1 MQKRWLIYSS
11 LIILLLFAI
20 FVWQLPAI
28 LRAIPSRY
36 VARLPEPIQE
46 IGVRD
51 HVEVLPTS
59 VFQAD
64 ASALLQPVSE
74 STELAEPQQ
83 SSPATPTPP
92 PTFSPLVSEGGS
104 QGTATEVQVS
114 PTPEATA
121 TAESTATPTRVPAPE
136 SARLTGIE
144 HRFQTW
150 NNCGPAT
157 MSMALTY
164 FGVYHSQDQ
173 TASVLKPDPEDRNV
187 SPEEMAA
194 YVRNE
199 TEYEAIA
206 RANGDLY
213 KLRRL
218 LSNNIP
224 VIIELGIDPPGEYAW
239 MGWYGHYLLLV
250 AYDDNSETVWVY
262 DSWFGTSEVPGENAD
277 ADGREISYEEL
288 DQYWRHFNR
297 NYIALYRPEQ
307 AETVAEIV
315 GAHMDDAV
323 MWKDSQ
329 LTTLREL
336 NEEPE
341 NAFLWF
347 NLGTIYNA
355 LGDYERAASAFDHA
369 RSIGLPWR
377 MLWYQFGPYEAYY
390 QVGRFDDVIVLTD
403 VTLQDR
409 PYFEESFYYKGLA
422 QAQLGDVDEARKNL
436 ERAINFNPNFT
447 PAADALRELE
457 VASR

>member
-11 LIILLLFAI
+11 LIILLLLAV

-28 LRAIPSRY
+28 LKAIPSRY

-46 IGVRD
+46 IGVRE
-51 HVEVLPTS
+51 HVEMLPTS
-59 VFQAD
+59 VFQSD
-64 ASALLQPVSE
+64 ASELLQPVSE
-74 STELAEPQQ
+74 STEVAMPQQ
-83 SSPATPTPP
+83 SAPPTPTPP
-92 PTFSPLVSEGGS
+92 PTFGPTVSESGP
-104 QGTATEVQVS
+104 QETATEAEPS
-114 PTPEATA
+114 STPEATA
-121 TAESTATPTRVPAPE
+121 TAEITATPTQVPVPE
-136 SARLTGIE
+136 TARLTGID

-164 FGVYHSQDQ
+164 FDVYHTQDQ

-194 YVRNE
+194 YVRNQ
-199 TEYEAIA
+199 TDYEAIS

-218 LSNNIP
+218 LSNDIP
-224 VIIELGIDPPGEYAW
+224 VIIELGIDPPGDYAW

-277 ADGREISYEEL
+277 TQGREISYEEL

-307 AETVAEIV
+307 EEVVDEVI
-315 GAHMDDAV
+315 GAHMDDNA
-323 MWKDSQ
+323 MWEDARQ
-329 LTTLREL
+329 TVLREL
-336 NEEPE
+336 NDEPE

-347 NLGTIYNA
+347 NLGTVYNA
-355 LGDYERAASAFDHA
+355 LGDYERAASAFDQA
-369 RSIGLPWR
+369 RTIGLPWR

-390 QVGRFDDVIVLTD
+390 QVGRYDDVIVLAD

-422 QAQLGDVDEARKNL
+422 QAELGDVDEARRNL
-436 ERAINFNPNFT
+436 ERAVNFNPNFT

-457 VASR
+457 VANK